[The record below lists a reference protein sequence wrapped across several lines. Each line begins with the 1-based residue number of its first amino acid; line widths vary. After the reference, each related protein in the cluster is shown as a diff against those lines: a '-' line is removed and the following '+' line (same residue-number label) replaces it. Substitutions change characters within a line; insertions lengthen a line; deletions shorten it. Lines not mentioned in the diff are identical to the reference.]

1 MRYQQSKCDLPDA
14 EIDDEAVIDRVLNG
28 DTDAFALLMNKYGA
42 MVVNRIKYHFSIN
55 TCCGSGRC

>member
-1 MRYQQSKCDLPDA
+1 
-14 EIDDEAVIDRVLNG
+14 VLNG